1 MLIQSFFDILF
12 VLQDFLFTFAKRN
25 EKTMKH
31 TYIFKILFSLFLV
44 FIHPNF
50 ALAQTELSCNSHY
63 DFIDK
68 NDSIT
73 ELRISI
79 NGHNATEEFFKE
91 IDKEQIPLP
100 TFKGKYKDCM
110 IFMRGYGQH
119 YRLLITFQMKDGKIH
134 REDYEHSMCLK
145 TSHKE
150 SYLFF
155 YGEQPMKMT
164 SNNWTDK
171 IKFRKL
177 RKAKKYYELK
187 GRTIESCNN
196 SIGGL

>member
-1 MLIQSFFDILF
+1 MVIEI
-12 VLQDFLFTFAKRN
+12 
-25 EKTMKH
+25 KH
-31 TYIFKILFSLFLV
+31 LSYIRIYISLFMFFLQL
-44 FIHPNF
+44 NS

-63 DFIDK
+63 EFVDK

-79 NGHNATEEFFKE
+79 NGHNATEEFIKE

-100 TFKGKYKDCM
+100 TFQGKYKDCI

-119 YRLLITFQMKDGKIH
+119 YRLLITYQVQDGKIH

-145 TSHKE
+145 TSNKE

-164 SNNWTDK
+164 YNYKTDK

-177 RKAKKYYELK
+177 RKNKKYYELK

-196 SIGGL
+196 SFDGL